1 MNQRHFRLSGLAAA
15 ALLAVSAAH
24 ADDLSVNRA
33 YTTPDGKLA
42 AGVALAGGNTEGPG
56 VFNALNL
63 TTGASF
69 LAYCIEQSQSA
80 VSASHSYTASAYAG
94 PAAVQELYDRFFDT
108 SVQTQQGAVAFQM
121 ALWDLTGGTTVSAY
135 SFVSVAGAQALA
147 SSWISTVNA
156 DSNLFAQKY
165 TLTQW
170 SNSSFQDVLQA
181 TPVPEPETY
190 ALMLAGLG
198 AIGMIARRRGPKAR

>member
-63 TTGASF
+63 TTGTSF
-69 LAYCIEQSQSA
+69 LAYCIEQSQS
-80 VSASHSYTASAYAG
+80 VRRSDQTYTAGAYSAPAG
-94 PAAVQELYDRFFDT
+94 VQELYDRFYGT
-108 SVQTQQGAVAFQM
+108 SLQTQQGAVAFQL
-121 ALWDLTGGTTVSAY
+121 ALWDLTGNTSLSSY
-135 SFVSVAGAQALA
+135 SSSDANVALA
-147 SSWISTVNA
+147 TTWLNTVNA
-156 DSNLFAQKY
+156 DNNPFAHQY
-165 TLTQW
+165 TLTRW
-170 SNSSFQDVLQA
+170 SSSSLQDVVQA
-181 TPVPEPETY
+181 APVPEPETY

-198 AIGMIARRRGPKAR
+198 AIGLIARRRQEPR

>member
-42 AGVALAGGNTEGPG
+42 STLAIASGATYAPALFNT
-56 VFNALNL
+56 LNL

-69 LAYCIEQSQSA
+69 LAYCVEQSQGA
-80 VSASHSYTASAYAG
+80 VSATHSYVASAFGGSAE
-94 PAAVQELYDRFFDT
+94 VQELYDRFFDT
-108 SVQTQQGAVAFQM
+108 SITTQQGAVAFQL
-121 ALWDLTGGTTVSAY
+121 ALWDLTGGTPVTGY
-135 SFVSVAGAQALA
+135 SFVGVAGA
-147 SSWISTVNA
+147 SSTAADWISTVRA
-156 DSNLFAQKY
+156 DNDPFAQKY
-165 TLTQW
+165 TLTLW
-170 SNSSFQDVLQA
+170 SNSAQQDVLQA